1 MQNKNK
7 LLKTWKLLKKLWH
20 SFVCERK
27 VIVLANFEM
36 CLGFKTISTKT
47 KDNVQEYKKI
57 FAPSHA

>member
-27 VIVLANFEM
+27 VIALANFEM

-47 KDNVQEYKKI
+47 KDNVQEYKKT

>member
-7 LLKTWKLLKKLWH
+7 LLKTWKLLKKLWL

-27 VIVLANFEM
+27 VIALANFEM

>member
-27 VIVLANFEM
+27 GIALANFEM
-36 CLGFKTISTKT
+36 CLGFKTILTKT
-47 KDNVQEYKKI
+47 KENDQEYKTI